1 MLISGL
7 KHLLDSEATL
17 STGLSLALPVYA
29 AQGLARSL
37 RVARGEAREI
47 IANLSV
53 TLKFGV
59 GEVVKEKNVRPLS
72 PRKAEREVDV
82 TSPPGK
88 SSEAEGSSTI
98 RPQTVTLQ
106 STPAPLQVSK
116 PVLALLK
123 ADPTPSLPHNCTL
136 VHRTYGGEEVR
147 GKKISCSEVLLVPG
161 QAAVIANKQL
171 LSRLLANF
179 LVVEVWQDQQLVGLG
194 KIPTAPL
201 HKELTNGEP
210 DQVVEALQGL
220 IQVTGVTDGEVVGQ
234 LAVGLWVGTQKQL
247 DSLDKEEKLEEKKK
261 TEQVDRETMTEV
273 AKNQGD
279 SIMFNESATEEGLT
293 HEYDTPASESDVLEV
308 SKEEDT
314 VLEVPPPQYEKWAE
328 GSEANF
334 VEHLPLRLSL
344 IEGRNLPPTAALYCT
359 MLGVTSSVARDND
372 VGTKWDFNADIRVDL
387 EYLTDSRK
395 RLIMKVWS
403 LRGISPNVD
412 QDQMVGFAAIDISPL
427 QALPRLYGW
436 YNVLDWVGKCRGQV
450 SLKMEPLKPVPRFEH
465 NRRISVDPGPVKYM
479 VQGTYS
485 TFPCH
490 MVSHTRQIIS
500 PMMNG
505 APSKTSAPAY
515 EAHTDVDAVHPQF
528 NFLPADPTRSFL
540 EGRLASNL
548 ADLDNLSKNLAASLR
563 TGGTAVD
570 QAELVELE
578 EPSLN
583 DTTFLIAGRQ
593 EEELTT
599 GRSIASL
606 SMMQNTI
613 DENLACIRGLAE
625 DWPREQLVAGEGS
638 SLADQ
643 RVQEPVPTSMPDL
656 NLVLQDLGLDL
667 DTLQLQPQ
675 VRITPP
681 GIYRVIFLTGPPLN
695 LLSVGW

>member
-1 MLISGL
+1 
-7 KHLLDSEATL
+7 
-17 STGLSLALPVYA
+17 
-29 AQGLARSL
+29 
-37 RVARGEAREI
+37 
-47 IANLSV
+47 
-53 TLKFGV
+53 
-59 GEVVKEKNVRPLS
+59 
-72 PRKAEREVDV
+72 
-82 TSPPGK
+82 
-88 SSEAEGSSTI
+88 
-98 RPQTVTLQ
+98 
-106 STPAPLQVSK
+106 
-116 PVLALLK
+116 
-123 ADPTPSLPHNCTL
+123 
-136 VHRTYGGEEVR
+136 
-147 GKKISCSEVLLVPG
+147 
-161 QAAVIANKQL
+161 
-171 LSRLLANF
+171 
-179 LVVEVWQDQQLVGLG
+179 
-194 KIPTAPL
+194 
-201 HKELTNGEP
+201 
-210 DQVVEALQGL
+210 
-220 IQVTGVTDGEVVGQ
+220 
-234 LAVGLWVGTQKQL
+234 
-247 DSLDKEEKLEEKKK
+247 
-261 TEQVDRETMTEV
+261 
-273 AKNQGD
+273 
-279 SIMFNESATEEGLT
+279 MFNKSATEEGLT
-293 HEYDTPASESDVLEV
+293 HDYDTPASESDVLEV

-314 VLEVPPPQYEKWAE
+314 VLEVPPPQYEKCAE

-372 VGTKWDFNADIRVDL
+372 VGTKWDFTADIRVDL

-563 TGGTAVD
+563 TGGSAVD

-625 DWPREQLVAGEGS
+625 EWPREQLVAGEGS

-675 VRITPP
+675 VRITPSE
-681 GIYRVIFLTGPPLN
+681 IYNFQLFLFFRSSQIVQGLGLREATLKCDMRFLVAVCFKDVKYEKLKSIFL
-695 LLSVGW
+695 